1 MKYFL
6 ILILI
11 VFPSLVLAQI
21 RIGILP
27 TEFKGQGVPSQF
39 KENIENTIYNTLTVP
54 SQIEIISLK
63 ERDFKKKKVNVNYF
77 LKSFIEIAKD
87 KAKIE
92 LNLIEASS
100 SKSFYSVKENISSS
114 EISSK
119 LVAHLEEIKKR
130 LLSLETASSFSYS
143 EEKPFLSKINPF
155 SMISGFFSRIFS
167 KKEEFDIKVPV
178 PPPPPPPGY
187 IAKPYSPPYYPY
199 TQTTPKVSP
208 EIPSDK
214 KTSTPSP
221 WQWF

>member
-11 VFPSLVLAQI
+11 VFPSLVFAQI

-39 KENIENTIYNTLTVP
+39 KENIENTIYNTLTVS

-63 ERDFKKKKVNVNYF
+63 ERDLKKKKVNVNYF
-77 LKSFIEIAKD
+77 LKSFIEIVKD

-100 SKSFYSVKENISSS
+100 SKSFYSAKENISSS

>member
-199 TQTTPKVSP
+199 TQTTLKVSP

>member
-39 KENIENTIYNTLTVP
+39 KENIENTIYNTLIVP

-143 EEKPFLSKINPF
+143 EGKPFLSKINPF

-187 IAKPYSPPYYPY
+187 FAKPYSPPYYPY

>member
-11 VFPSLVLAQI
+11 VFPSLVFAQI

>member
-1 MKYFL
+1 MKHFL

-11 VFPSLVLAQI
+11 VFPSLVFAQI

-39 KENIENTIYNTLTVP
+39 KENIENAIYNTLTVP

>member
-27 TEFKGQGVPSQF
+27 TEFKGRGVSFQF

-63 ERDFKKKKVNVNYF
+63 ERDFKKKKANVNYF

-100 SKSFYSVKENISSS
+100 SKSFYSVKENINSS

-130 LLSLETASSFSYS
+130 LLSLETAPSFSYS

-155 SMISGFFSRIFS
+155 SMISVFLSRIFS

-214 KTSTPSP
+214 KTSSPSP

>member
-11 VFPSLVLAQI
+11 VFPSLVFAQI

-39 KENIENTIYNTLTVP
+39 KENIENTIYNTLTVS

-77 LKSFIEIAKD
+77 LKSFIEIVKD

-100 SKSFYSVKENISSS
+100 SKSFYSAKENISSS